1 MYNKQALPFIPRIL
15 PSGGS
20 VISMNLSVFPKLP
33 YIYYTDV
40 EVRRFSIK
48 LIIKTK
54 RDYPL

>member
-1 MYNKQALPFIPRIL
+1 MYNKQAFPFIPHIL

-20 VISMNLSVFPKLP
+20 LISMNRGVIPKLP